1 MENCVTAPCVSVEIG
16 RDRYRTEITA
26 DGHAIIS
33 DEPLELGGTN
43 EGMNSSMLLL
53 ASLGSCTAITLRMY
67 ADRKKWPLEKVRIE
81 LSMDVIKSELQ
92 QTTHIKKHLHLEGP
106 LSKEQKERLKQISD
120 LCPLHKIL
128 SNPVVITTNVL

>member
-1 MENCVTAPCVSVEIG
+1 MENCVTAPCASVEIG
-16 RDRYRTEITA
+16 RDHYRTVVTA
-26 DGHAIIS
+26 DGHTIIS

-92 QTTHIKKHLHLEGP
+92 QPRTLRNTCTWKD
-106 LSKEQKERLKQISD
+106 RLAR
-120 LCPLHKIL
+120 
-128 SNPVVITTNVL
+128 NREYG